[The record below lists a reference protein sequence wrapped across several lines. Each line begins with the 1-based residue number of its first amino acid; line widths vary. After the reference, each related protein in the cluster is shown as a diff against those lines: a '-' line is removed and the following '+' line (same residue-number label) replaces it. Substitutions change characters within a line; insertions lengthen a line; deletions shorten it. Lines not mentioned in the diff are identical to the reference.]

1 VKKLLTFAVLL
12 CVVVSIGCNSSTTSG
27 GSKSSTTVETKK
39 DAKP

>member
-12 CVVVSIGCNSSTTSG
+12 GIVVSIGCASSTTTG
-27 GSKSSTTVETKK
+27 GTKATTTAETKK